1 MGKKIKKSLYIAFC
15 MILCFSFCT
24 GCGKRNRNGSKQSDD
39 GRSYGGLIAL
49 EQEDTAHTAFFDLT
63 VDSAK
68 KYDTYQ
74 FADGLYQAE
83 DGMVYVLVT
92 ITVKNTYAQ
101 KLSMGITDFTLNY
114 DENDKKNI
122 IYGYGKTNID
132 QQDMM
137 EDTYTLQKGES
148 ITKSIL
154 YIVPEKEHYYLD
166 YTEFYSDDFE
176 GDSFKIRFS
185 PKKSIPITTEES
197 TGSTAENTAVTEVE

>member
-1 MGKKIKKSLYIAFC
+1 
-15 MILCFSFCT
+15 
-24 GCGKRNRNGSKQSDD
+24 
-39 GRSYGGLIAL
+39 
-49 EQEDTAHTAFFDLT
+49 
-63 VDSAK
+63 
-68 KYDTYQ
+68 
-74 FADGLYQAE
+74 
-83 DGMVYVLVT
+83 MVYVLVT

-122 IYGYGKTNID
+122 IYGYGKTNIN

-166 YTEFYSDDFE
+166 YTEFYLDDFE

-197 TGSTAENTAVTEVE
+197 TGSTAENTAVTEAE